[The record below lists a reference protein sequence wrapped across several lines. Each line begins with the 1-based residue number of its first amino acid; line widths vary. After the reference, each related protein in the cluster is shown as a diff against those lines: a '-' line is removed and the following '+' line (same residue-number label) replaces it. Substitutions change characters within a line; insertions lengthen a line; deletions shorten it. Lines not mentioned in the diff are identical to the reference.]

1 MFAILVMKV
10 WLKLF
15 QFEENLE
22 TDNSEE
28 SSNYFQYEKY
38 LGVAA
43 QCPYGSQMLL
53 WKSWF
58 DIFQK
63 RFDMCTKG
71 EFGPGVI
78 TVRRLHWCH

>member
-15 QFEENLE
+15 QFEENMG
-22 TDNSEE
+22 TDYNEE

-38 LGVAA
+38 LGVVA
-43 QCPYGSQMLL
+43 QCPHGPQMLL

-63 RFDMCTKG
+63 IFDILGQSRPTGGKA
-71 EFGPGVI
+71 
-78 TVRRLHWCH
+78 

>member
-15 QFEENLE
+15 QFEENMG
-22 TDNSEE
+22 TDYSEE

-43 QCPYGSQMLL
+43 QCPHGSQMLL

-63 RFDMCTKG
+63 ISDRCTKA
-71 EFGPGVI
+71 EFAPGVI
-78 TVRRLHWCH
+78 TVRRLHWW